1 VEQLLDAAHDKGI
14 HAAIETNLCFDFE
27 RIEDVLRKC
36 DLVMFDIKLMDD
48 EAHKTYT
55 GVSNQKVLA
64 NAKRLDELGLLKEV
78 HPLLELNDEKRDMA
92 DRMRRVL
99 EWYMRLYLPEEPDLL
114 MLMVIALCRRC
125 RGPEIEEV
133 LDRLQFSDKRRRSTM
148 LVRSAIMGVRQGM
161 QRWEKNDGP
170 VSELH
175 RLLCRVPLEALLYL
189 LAKEDKPEQH
199 EKLTRYIYQGRQ
211 MKIDISGADLNRM
224 GVEPGP
230 MIGRILDEVL
240 AAKLDDEDMS
250 REAQLTLAG
259 RLALQFAAEEERLR
273 AEKLQEKLEAKL
285 EEKRSADDKA

>member
-1 VEQLLDAAHDKGI
+1 
-14 HAAIETNLCFDFE
+14 
-27 RIEDVLRKC
+27 
-36 DLVMFDIKLMDD
+36 
-48 EAHKTYT
+48 
-55 GVSNQKVLA
+55 
-64 NAKRLDELGLLKEV
+64 
-78 HPLLELNDEKRDMA
+78 
-92 DRMRRVL
+92 
-99 EWYMRLYLPEEPDLL
+99 
-114 MLMVIALCRRC
+114 
-125 RGPEIEEV
+125 
-133 LDRLQFSDKRRRSTM
+133 
-148 LVRSAIMGVRQGM
+148 MGVRQGM

-211 MKIDISGADLNRM
+211 MKIDISGADLIRM
-224 GVEPGP
+224 GVAPGP

-259 RLALQFAAEEERLR
+259 RLALQFAAEEERLK

>member
-1 VEQLLDAAHDKGI
+1 MFRAVRFEQRYGFRMGAQTERFIRNAVDDLHLI
-14 HAAIETNLCFDFE
+14 HHLSGSRIVHELELMMEERNPAIAF
-27 RIEDVLRKC
+27 
-36 DLVMFDIKLMDD
+36 
-48 EAHKTYT
+48 
-55 GVSNQKVLA
+55 
-64 NAKRLDELGLLKEV
+64 KRLDELGLLKEV

-133 LDRLQFSDKRRRSTM
+133 LDRLQFSDKRRRSTL

-211 MKIDISGADLNRM
+211 MKIDISGADLIRM

-259 RLALQFAAEEERLR
+259 RLALQFAAEEDRLK

-285 EEKRSADDKA
+285 EEKRSVDDKA